1 MEAKGWKK
9 KSQAMQEEKKAQTS
23 LVVVC
28 VCEGEYIGGPAG
40 CWYVDVSWSS
50 DLGVLRRES

>member
-1 MEAKGWKK
+1 
-9 KSQAMQEEKKAQTS
+9 MQEEKKAQTS